1 MKCPICGYQDSKVID
16 SRPTEDGSIRRRREC
31 LGCSHRFTTF
41 ETIESKPLFV
51 IKKDGS
57 RELFDPGK
65 LLGGII
71 KACYKRPVSSEQ
83 MNAIIHAVEQSAAN
97 SFSEEIPSSEI
108 GSIVM
113 DELRKI
119 DEVSYVR
126 FASVYR
132 EIRDAETFMK
142 ELSKLGVETK

>member
-51 IKKDGS
+51 
-57 RELFDPGK
+57 PGK

-83 MNAIIHAVEQSAAN
+83 MSAIIHSVEQSAAN

-132 EIRDAETFMK
+132 EFRDAETFMK
-142 ELSKLGVETK
+142 ELSKLGIETK